1 MTLTTAK
8 YVSARKVFSDLNI
21 DNILH
26 NWGAC
31 LKAHVSN
38 KKRNVFCCSPPI
50 RVLKF
55 KVDAAARGTLGLAG
69 IGGVLR
75 NHKGEVL
82 HIFSEHSDSNSR
94 SLGYTRSSS
103 HLQQVISAVSHI
115 SNSYQHCLLGDFHYK
130 PMEDAVLLQ

>member
-8 YVSARKVFSDLNI
+8 WVSARKEFSDLNI

-26 NWGAC
+26 NWGAF
-31 LKAHVSN
+31 LKAGVSK
-38 KKRNVFCCSPPI
+38 KKRKGCSPPI
-50 RVLKF
+50 GVLKF
-55 KVDAAARGTLGLAG
+55 KVDSAAQGKLGSAG

-82 HIFSEHSDSNSR
+82 HIYSKHSDSNSR

-103 HLQQVISAVSHI
+103 HLLQLISALSH
-115 SNSYQHCLLGDFHYK
+115 SG
-130 PMEDAVLLQ
+130 E